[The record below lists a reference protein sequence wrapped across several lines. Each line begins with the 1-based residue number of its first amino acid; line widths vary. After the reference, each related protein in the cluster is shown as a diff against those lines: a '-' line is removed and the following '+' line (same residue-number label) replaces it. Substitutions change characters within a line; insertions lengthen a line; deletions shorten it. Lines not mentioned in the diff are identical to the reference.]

1 MNNKLVILLVIIIA
15 IIGVGSAIFMARPH
29 VMAGSVIDPPVKA
42 PAIDLPSSHGEVF
55 HLQEQRGKIVL
66 LFFGYTFCPD
76 VCPTTLFDLLQIK
89 KQLGEKAD
97 QVTFVFVTVD
107 PQRDTQEQLAKYLKS
122 FDESFF
128 GLTGEEAQL
137 EPIWSGYGVYHAIQD
152 NNSST
157 TYLVDHTSRLYL
169 IDQKGQLSVT
179 YLFDT
184 PVEDIVSDL
193 KYLLK
198 QGNSS

>member
-15 IIGVGSAIFMARPH
+15 IVGVGSAFFMARPH
-29 VMAGSVIDPPVKA
+29 GLAGSVIDPPVKA
-42 PAIDLPSSHGEVF
+42 PAIDLPSSHGEEF
-55 HLQEQRGKIVL
+55 HLQDQRGKIVL

-76 VCPTTLFDLLQIK
+76 VCPTTLFDMLQIK
-89 KQLGEKAD
+89 KRLGDKAE
-97 QVTFVFVTVD
+97 QVSFVFVTVD
-107 PQRDTQEQLAKYLKS
+107 PDRDTQEQLSRYLKS
-122 FDESFF
+122 FDESFY
-128 GLTGEEAQL
+128 GLTGEESEL
-137 EPIWSGYGVYHAIQD
+137 EQIWSDYGVYREIQE

-193 KYLLK
+193 KYILK
-198 QGNSS
+198 QGDSS